1 MSFDDKSYDEL
12 VSERLK
18 KYTVYE
24 ELNYNDIS
32 IECEALI
39 KQWNN
44 FIKENSPDMLENR
57 DYFIHKKNLYEV
69 LRRVDKR
76 RVYYKVFHD
85 LVKINEFKF
94 VALQC
99 YWINTLKPF
108 MVVNDTSN
116 IYNSPNELFSVYLI
130 ISMVRSVFEDVYP
143 EEKFVYPSPK
153 RISDMVYNF
162 KYCDLSREGT
172 IAFVETFADNYN
184 VGIQYILNKKTEN

>member
-24 ELNYNDIS
+24 ELKYNDIS